1 MPALTCCRITP
12 KWSVTM
18 PEYLSLPELDDRI
31 AILRDNIRQLV
42 EQAAA
47 ASGAGSEERIADRI
61 AQQEA
66 ELDKLVAQ
74 RDAMARK

>member
-1 MPALTCCRITP
+1 M
-12 KWSVTM
+12 SGN
-18 PEYLSLPELDDRI
+18 LSRSELDDRI

-47 ASGAGSEERIADRI
+47 VSGAQNEERTADRI

-74 RDAMARK
+74 RDALDKK